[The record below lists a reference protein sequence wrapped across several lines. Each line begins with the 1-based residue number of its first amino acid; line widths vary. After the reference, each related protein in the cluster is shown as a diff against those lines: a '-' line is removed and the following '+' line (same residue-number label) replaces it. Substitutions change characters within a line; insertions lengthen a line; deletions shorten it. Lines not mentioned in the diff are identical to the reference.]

1 MVVEWPD
8 YSLHSRTIIDIIGKM
23 NHVPVQESVEESVED
38 VAIQQIRD
46 SVQVAQQFAKTT
58 AEATKDFGEST
69 ARAAKSAVTN
79 VSDKTA
85 VEDMIMPMIPNSSWT
100 ADDWSS
106 DFSLVLPWC
115 GLGGASTKCLRLRTS
130 ASARAGAS
138 ARILPLIPMKIL
150 KCRYKFN
157 SVNDGLD
164 TILVYF
170 EL

>member
-1 MVVEWPD
+1 
-8 YSLHSRTIIDIIGKM
+8 M

-100 ADDWSS
+100 ADDWFGFTFGLLTCAALVWTGWNVYKMSPSEDKCKCKGRCKCKDSSS
-106 DFSLVLPWC
+106 DPDEN
-115 GLGGASTKCLRLRTS
+115 
-130 ASARAGAS
+130 
-138 ARILPLIPMKIL
+138 IEM
-150 KCRYKFN
+150 
-157 SVNDGLD
+157 
-164 TILVYF
+164 
-170 EL
+170 